1 MDELPSWINRLMGI
15 KEEVQKEPRDKTN
28 GEKNQDI

>member
-15 KEEVQKEPRDKTN
+15 KEEAQKEPRDKTN